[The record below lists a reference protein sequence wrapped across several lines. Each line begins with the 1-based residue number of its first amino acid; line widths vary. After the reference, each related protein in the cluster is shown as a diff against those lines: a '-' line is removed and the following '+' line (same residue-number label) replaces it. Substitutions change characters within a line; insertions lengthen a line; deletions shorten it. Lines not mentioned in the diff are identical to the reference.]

1 MMQFYKDL
9 PATHFVLRKVPIC
22 EYSGAKRFPGEGPG
36 FCCRKGKVNIFFA
49 PIPDGETDWEDKS
62 ILLEQNR
69 VIRFPRKKRSYT
81 KRKFK
86 CFVHLIF
93 IFYFSYDADCVYR
106 PSPQVLLIYG
116 QTCASIIRI
125 CNHYIYVPEWKDSR

>member
-36 FCCRKGKVNIFFA
+36 FCCRKGKVNIFSA
-49 PIPDGETDWEDKS
+49 PIPGGETGCEDKS
-62 ILLEQNR
+62 ILLKQNPI
-69 VIRFPRKKRSYT
+69 IRFPRKKRSYT
-81 KRKFK
+81 KRKCK

-93 IFYFSYDADCVYR
+93 IFYILF
-106 PSPQVLLIYG
+106 
-116 QTCASIIRI
+116 
-125 CNHYIYVPEWKDSR
+125 

>member
-36 FCCRKGKVNIFFA
+36 FCCRKGKVNIFSA
-49 PIPDGETDWEDKS
+49 PIPGGETGWEDKS
-62 ILLEQNR
+62 ILLEQNP

-81 KRKFK
+81 K
-86 CFVHLIF
+86 
-93 IFYFSYDADCVYR
+93 
-106 PSPQVLLIYG
+106 
-116 QTCASIIRI
+116 
-125 CNHYIYVPEWKDSR
+125 